1 MTKIK
6 SKSEERR
13 DEVQKENETFQQKL
27 DAKIAKFPLV
37 TLPGEKELLVTLF
50 LDVYKGYK
58 FNQIVN
64 VYLQVR
70 YVTEK
75 NNPSIIQSLSKV
87 QSELQEQEI
96 YLEYLIAKLS

>member
-1 MTKIK
+1 MSKVKKI
-6 SKSEERR
+6 EET
-13 DEVQKENETFQQKL
+13 QKENETFQQKL
-27 DAKIAKFPLV
+27 EAKIDKLLLV
-37 TLPGEKELLVTLF
+37 TLPDEKELLITLF

-64 VYLQVR
+64 LYLQVR